1 MKKLILTLTIG
12 LMAFSTVHAQTVI
25 VQKTP
30 GLLEGIVDAVVAV
43 TTAPVVFGTAIVSGV
58 EEVFTPAVVGRT
70 HVTVLPQPAVVV
82 SPAPP
87 PAVIAPHAIVAP
99 VPPVVVPTHPVAVA
113 PQVVFPECCRTL
125 HVSTTTIT
133 TQTVSPGGAV
143 TVQSY
148 TRPVSA
154 YEIGV
159 PSVPVHIEHR
169 VGTSPAVNPYVYR
182 HR

>member
-99 VPPVVVPTHPVAVA
+99 VHPVVVAPPVLS
-113 PQVVFPECCRTL
+113 PECCHNP

-148 TRPVSA
+148 TRPISA
-154 YEIGV
+154 YELGV
-159 PSVPVHIEHR
+159 PSVPVPIEHR
-169 VGTSPAVNPYVYR
+169 VGTAPYVNPYIYR

>member
-58 EEVFTPAVVGRT
+58 EEVFAPAVVGWT
-70 HVTVLPQPAVVV
+70 HVAVIPQPAVVV

-99 VPPVVVPTHPVAVA
+99 VHPVVVAPPVLS
-113 PQVVFPECCRTL
+113 PECCHNP

-148 TRPVSA
+148 TRPISA
-154 YEIGV
+154 YELGV
-159 PSVPVHIEHR
+159 PSVPVPIEHR
-169 VGTSPAVNPYVYR
+169 VGTAPYVNPYIYR